1 MILKNL
7 LALPV
12 EQKIGQL
19 FFIGLSGTQIDA
31 ATRRLLTEVSPGGV
45 CLFARNIAEPEQVR
59 NLLDSIR
66 AQLPVEPFTSIDQEG
81 GLVDRLRKIIA
92 PMPAANSIKSIED
105 ARKIAKITAETLRIL
120 GFNMNFAPVVDVIDA
135 KRERVSNGLYSRA
148 FAQSAEET
156 FELAESYLNGLQ
168 NGGCL
173 GCLKHFPG
181 LGASITDSHESL
193 PTVFLSEAEFYNTD
207 LFPYQQ
213 FFITQQVHA
222 VMVAHA
228 AFPLIDLQET
238 DQKGR
243 LLPSSLNYNFVSK
256 LLREKLGYN
265 GLVLTDDLEMGA
277 ILKNY
282 GVGEAC
288 KMAILAGQD
297 MLAICADPE
306 TVREGFTA
314 VKNAVSDGEISIER
328 IDESL
333 VRIEAAKNLLN
344 ASLPFEPARL
354 QALSQ
359 EIAEFDKKFRNNY
372 GG

>member
-1 MILKNL
+1 MISKNL
-7 LALPV
+7 LSLPV

-19 FFIGLSGTQIDA
+19 FFIGLAGTQIDA

-45 CLFARNIAEPEQVR
+45 CLFARNIADPEQVR
-59 NLLDSIR
+59 NLLGDVR
-66 AQLPVEPFTSIDQEG
+66 AQLPVEPFLSVDQEG
-81 GLVDRLRKIIA
+81 GLVDRLRKIIS
-92 PMPAANSIKSIED
+92 PMPAANAIKTIDD
-105 ARKIAKITAETLRIL
+105 ARRIASISAEALRIL

-168 NGGCL
+168 TGGCL

-181 LGASITDSHESL
+181 LGASVTDSHESL
-193 PTVFLSEAEFYNTD
+193 PTVFLSETEFTNTD

-213 FFITQQVHA
+213 LFKTGQAHA

-243 LLPSSLNYNFVSK
+243 LLPSSLNGKFVTE
-256 LLREKLGYN
+256 LLRRTLGYE

-288 KMAILAGQD
+288 KMAVLAGQD

-306 TVREGFTA
+306 AVREGFAAITKA
-314 VKNAVSDGEISIER
+314 VADGEISIER

-333 VRIEAAKNLLN
+333 RRIAAVKSLISE
-344 ASLPFEPARL
+344 SLPFDPPRL

-359 EIAEFDKKFRNNY
+359 EIADFDKKVKNSY

>member
-7 LALPV
+7 STLSV

-31 ATRRLLTEVSPGGV
+31 ATRRLLSEIAPGGI
-45 CLFARNIAEPEQVR
+45 CLFARNIADAQQVV
-59 NLLDSIR
+59 NLLGDVR
-66 AQLPVEPFTSIDQEG
+66 AQLPVEPFLSLDQEG
-81 GLVDRLRKIIA
+81 GLVDRLRKIIS
-92 PMPAANSIKSIED
+92 PMPAASSIKTLED
-105 ARKIAKITAETLRIL
+105 AKRIAKITAETLRIL

-148 FAQSAEET
+148 FAQTAEEV
-156 FELAESYLNGLQ
+156 FEMTESYLNELQ
-168 NGGCL
+168 AGGCL

-181 LGASITDSHESL
+181 LGASVTDSHESL
-193 PTVFLSEAEFYNTD
+193 PTVFLSEAEFFSTD
-207 LFPYQQ
+207 LFPYRQ
-213 FFITQQVHA
+213 FIKTKKVHSI
-222 VMVAHA
+222 MVAHA

-256 LLREKLGYN
+256 LLRGTLGYD

-288 KMAILAGQD
+288 KMAIFAGQD

-306 TVREGFTA
+306 AVREGYAAILKA
-314 VKNAVSDGEISIER
+314 VADGEIGIER

-333 VRIEAAKNLLN
+333 NRIERVKKLL
-344 ASLPFEPARL
+344 SEPLPFEIARL
-354 QALSQ
+354 QTLSQ
-359 EIAEFDKKFRNNY
+359 EIADFDKQVRNNY

>member
-7 LALPV
+7 LSLPV

-19 FFIGLSGTQIDA
+19 FFIGLAGTQIDA
-31 ATRRLLTEVSPGGV
+31 ATRRLLTDVSPGGI
-45 CLFARNIAEPEQVR
+45 CLFARNVAEPEQVR
-59 NLLDSIR
+59 NLLDSVR
-66 AQLPVEPFTSIDQEG
+66 AQLPVEPFMSVDQEG

-92 PMPAANSIKSIED
+92 PMPAANSIKTIPD
-105 ARKIAKITAETLRIL
+105 ARKIAEITAETLRIL
-120 GFNMNFAPVVDVIDA
+120 GFNMNFAPVVDVIDM

-148 FAQSAEET
+148 FAKTAEET

-193 PTVFLSEAEFYNTD
+193 PTVFLSETEFFNTD

-213 FFITQQVHA
+213 FIKTGQVHSI
-222 VMVAHA
+222 MVAHA

-243 LLPSSLNYNFVSK
+243 LLPSSLNYNFVTR
-256 LLREKLGYN
+256 LLRETLGYN

-306 TVREGFTA
+306 AVREGFTA
-314 VKNAVSDGEISIER
+314 VKKAVADGEISIER

-333 VRIEAAKNLLN
+333 VRIESVKNLL
-344 ASLPFEPARL
+344 SETLPFDPARL

-359 EIAEFDKKFRNNY
+359 EIAEFDKKVRNNY

>member
-1 MILKNL
+1 MLLNNL
-7 LALPV
+7 LSLPV

-19 FFIGLSGTQIDA
+19 FFIGLAGTQIDA
-31 ATRRLLTEVSPGGV
+31 ATRRFLMEISPGGV
-45 CLFARNIAEPEQVR
+45 CLFARNIADPEQVR
-59 NLLDSIR
+59 NLLGDIR
-66 AQLPVEPFTSIDQEG
+66 TQLPVEPFLSIDQEG
-81 GLVDRLRKIIA
+81 GLVDRLRRIIS
-92 PMPAANSIKSIED
+92 PMPAANTIKTIED
-105 ARKIAKITAETLRIL
+105 ARKIAAITAETLRIL

-148 FAQSAEET
+148 FAQNAEEA
-156 FELAESYLNGLQ
+156 FELAESYLNSLQ
-168 NGGCL
+168 AGGCL

-181 LGASITDSHESL
+181 LGASVTDSHEAL
-193 PTVFLSEAEFYNTD
+193 PTVFLSEAEFFNID

-213 FFITQQVHA
+213 FFKTGQVHS

-243 LLPSSLNYNFVSK
+243 LLPSSLSGKFVSG
-256 LLREKLGYN
+256 LLRQNLGYQ

-297 MLAICADPE
+297 MVAICADPKA
-306 TVREGFTA
+306 VREGYAAITKA
-314 VKNAVSDGEISIER
+314 VADGEIGIER

-333 VRIEAAKNLLN
+333 RRIASVKNLL
-344 ASLPFEPARL
+344 SETLPFEPQRL
-354 QALSQ
+354 QTLSQ
-359 EIAEFDKKFRNNY
+359 EIADFDKKVKNSY